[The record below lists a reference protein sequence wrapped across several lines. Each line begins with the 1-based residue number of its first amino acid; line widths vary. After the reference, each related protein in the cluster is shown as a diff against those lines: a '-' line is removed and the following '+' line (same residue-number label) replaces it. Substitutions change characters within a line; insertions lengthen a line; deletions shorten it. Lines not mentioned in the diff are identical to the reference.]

1 MASEG
6 LFIVY
11 CRREGKG
18 GTIILLCNR
27 TDTEDSLEVSS
38 NRWGQLWVQYWILE
52 WGLDD
57 DDDDDSGG
65 GDGDGGDDGDGGNFQ
80 GSFCLH

>member
-57 DDDDDSGG
+57 DGGGDGG

>member
-38 NRWGQLWVQYWILE
+38 NRWGQLLVQYWILE

-57 DDDDDSGG
+57 DDDDGGGG
-65 GDGDGGDDGDGGNFQ
+65 GDGGGDNFQ

>member
-57 DDDDDSGG
+57 DGG
-65 GDGDGGDDGDGGNFQ
+65 GDGGGDGDDGDGGNFQ

>member
-57 DDDDDSGG
+57 DDDDDGG
-65 GDGDGGDDGDGGNFQ
+65 GDGDDGDGGNFQ